1 MKAYFAIIS
10 ARFRMLLQ
18 YRAAA
23 IAGFG
28 TQLFW
33 GFVKV
38 MIYEAF
44 YRSTT
49 TPQPMELSQVIT
61 YTWLAQAFFTLM
73 PFRIDAEIR
82 RMIREGN
89 VAYELLKPVDLYNL
103 WYSRAVANCTATPL
117 LRSNP
122 LFIVAMLW
130 LGMQPPDSIASGF
143 AWAASMVGAISLA
156 CAISTILMIAILWTI
171 SGEGFMRIVPAM
183 VFVFSGNI
191 LPLPL
196 FPDWAQT
203 TLQLLPF
210 AGLSDLPNRLY
221 VGNIPPEHVI
231 FVLAH
236 QLIWTLILVAF
247 GRWLL
252 KRGTRIMVV
261 QGG

>member
-33 GFVKV
+33 GFVMV

-49 TPQPMELSQVIT
+49 APQPLELSQVIT
-61 YTWLAQAFFTLM
+61 YVWLSQAFFTLL
-73 PFRIDAEIR
+73 PFRIDADIR

-103 WYSRAVANCTATPL
+103 WYSRTVANSTATPL
-117 LRSNP
+117 LRSVP
-122 LFIVAMLW
+122 MFIVAALW
-130 LGMQPPDSIASGF
+130 LGMQPPDSVAAGF
-143 AWAASMVGAISLA
+143 AWALAMIGAVALA
-156 CAISTILMIAILWTI
+156 CAISTILVIAMLWTI

-183 VFVFSGNI
+183 VFVFSGNV

-203 TLQLLPF
+203 ALYILPF
-210 AGLSDLPNRLY
+210 AGLSDFPNRLY
-221 VGNIPPEHVI
+221 VGNIQPEHVVY
-231 FVLAH
+231 VLAH
-236 QLIWTLILVAF
+236 QLIWTAIFVAF

-252 KRGTRIMVV
+252 SRGTKIMVV

>member
-1 MKAYFAIIS
+1 MRAYSAIIS

-28 TQLFW
+28 TQLFF
-33 GFVKV
+33 GLVMV

-49 TPQPMELSQVIT
+49 APQPLELSQVIT
-61 YTWLAQAFFTLM
+61 YVWLSQAFFTLM
-73 PFRIDAEIR
+73 PFRVDGEIR
-82 RMIREGN
+82 LLIRQGN

-103 WYSRAVANCTATPL
+103 WYSRAVANRTAIPL
-117 LRSNP
+117 LRSIP
-122 LFIVAMLW
+122 LFVVAMLW
-130 LGMQPPDSIASGF
+130 LGMQPPDSVASGF
-143 AWAASMVGAISLA
+143 AWALAMVGAVALA
-156 CAISTILMIAILWTI
+156 CAISVILMIALLWTI
-171 SGEGFMRIVPAM
+171 SGEGFMRILPAL
-183 VFVFSGNI
+183 VLVFSGNI

-203 TLQLLPF
+203 ALHLLPF
-210 AGLSDLPNRLY
+210 AGLIDFPNRLY
-221 VGNIPPEHVI
+221 VGNIPPEHVVY
-231 FVLAH
+231 VLAH
-236 QLIWTLILVAF
+236 QRIWTAILVAF

-252 KRGTRIMVV
+252 QRGTTIMVV